1 MCSIHIDH
9 MDIKLN
15 NLIKVDEFAALFQN
29 MKIFTDNINID
40 INEERIYIQTM
51 DNCQISL
58 LEVVIPKSWFCAY
71 SCPIPIKLGIN
82 TNIFDKILSS
92 RDKVQTMHMYYNTSD
107 EDKLYIDMEST
118 MKTFFNRNFE
128 IPLMDLSYDMLDI
141 TAIEYQADISL
152 PSSDF
157 ALLIN
162 QLRGFGETLQFV
174 CNENKIEMIS
184 KSIDQGKM
192 SVIVDIDDLSAYAI
206 EEEKEIVMS
215 FSLRCLHSI
224 CSFSKIYKDVE
235 IKMHSESPLYVCYSD
250 GELSIKIYLAPQ
262 MSGDD

>member
-1 MCSIHIDH
+1 

-15 NLIKVDEFAALFQN
+15 NLSKVDEFAALFQN
-29 MKIFTDNINID
+29 MKIFTDHINID

-51 DNCQISL
+51 DNCKISL

-71 SCPIPIKLGIN
+71 SCPIPITLGIN
-82 TNIFDKILSS
+82 TNIFYKILSS

-118 MKTFFNRNFE
+118 MKTVFNRNFE

-141 TAIEYQADISL
+141 TAIEYQADITL

-206 EEEKEIVMS
+206 EEEKEIDMS
-215 FSLRCLHSI
+215 FSLKCLHNI
-224 CSFSKIYKDVE
+224 CSFSKNYKDVE
-235 IKMHSESPLYVCYSD
+235 IKMHSDSPLYVCYSD